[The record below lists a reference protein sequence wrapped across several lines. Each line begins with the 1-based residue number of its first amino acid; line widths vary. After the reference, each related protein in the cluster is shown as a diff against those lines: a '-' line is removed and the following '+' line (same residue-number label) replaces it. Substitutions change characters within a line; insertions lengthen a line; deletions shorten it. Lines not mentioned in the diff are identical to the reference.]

1 MILVLDIGNTNVKAG
16 VYEGE
21 NLLSTWRIATDLR
34 KTSDEYG
41 IALVAML
48 RAEGI
53 EPEAISGIILS
64 SVVPAINFTI
74 EHMLA
79 DYLHK
84 KPIVVGAGI
93 KTGLNIRTNNSREI
107 GGDIICD
114 TVSVFQRYGGPCITI
129 DFGTATTM
137 FITSDTAEILGGC
150 ILPGVRVSSEAIS
163 SRAANLP
170 AVALDLPESV
180 IGKNTIAC
188 MQAGLLYGYIGQIEY
203 LIKKM
208 KAETGFTQ
216 AKVIATGGL
225 ARAIADH
232 TETIDVVDSKLTLEG
247 LRLIYNMNKEGK

>member
-1 MILVLDIGNTNVKAG
+1 MLLVLDIGNTNIKAG
-16 VYEGE
+16 VYDDEKLVG
-21 NLLSTWRIATDLR
+21 TWRIATDLR

-48 RAEGI
+48 HAENI
-53 EPEAISGIILS
+53 EPDAIHGIIMS

-74 EHMLA
+74 EHMLG

-84 KPIVVGAGI
+84 KPIIVGAGI
-93 KTGLNIRTNNSREI
+93 KTGLNIRTNNAREI
-107 GGDIICD
+107 CGDFICD
-114 TVSVFQRYGGPCITI
+114 TVSAFQRYGGPCITI

-150 ILPGVRVSSEAIS
+150 ILPGVRVSSDAIS
-163 SRAANLP
+163 NRAANLP
-170 AVALDLPESV
+170 AVALELPESV
-180 IGKNTIAC
+180 IGKNTITC

-208 KAETGFTQ
+208 KAEAGFPQ

-225 ARAIADH
+225 AKAIADH
-232 TETIDVVDSKLTLEG
+232 TDAIDVVDSKLTLEG

>member
-16 VYEGE
+16 VYERE

-114 TVSVFQRYGGPCITI
+114 TVSAFQRYGGPCITI